1 MKKGEILNRENLEIL
16 RPCPINAI
24 KPSEI
29 NLVLGKKL
37 KIDLNEGD
45 TILKKILFH
54 KMNRVLVTG
63 AAGSVGKALVNELIK
78 NDNVVCAFDSSEDGL
93 FKLREL
99 ILKIKVWIL
108 IFAIS
113 LEI

>member
-1 MKKGEILNRENLEIL
+1 MKKGEILNREDLEIL

-45 TILKKILFH
+45 AILKKDI
-54 KMNRVLVTG
+54 
-63 AAGSVGKALVNELIK
+63 
-78 NDNVVCAFDSSEDGL
+78 
-93 FKLREL
+93 
-99 ILKIKVWIL
+99 
-108 IFAIS
+108 IS
-113 LEI
+113 